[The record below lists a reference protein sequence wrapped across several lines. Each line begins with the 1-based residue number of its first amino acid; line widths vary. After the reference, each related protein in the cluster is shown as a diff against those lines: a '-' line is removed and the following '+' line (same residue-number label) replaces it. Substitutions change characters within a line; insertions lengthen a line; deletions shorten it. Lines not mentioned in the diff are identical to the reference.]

1 MSDFPGSEGSLTG
14 ALSGI
19 GDLLVLN
26 LLTLVCSLPVVTA
39 GAAFSAMHFIL
50 IQIRRGEEG
59 YIIRTFFREFVRGFG
74 RSTLLWLCCLP
85 AGALAVLDLR
95 FLVLA
100 GGTLS
105 ILAFPVLIAGLVLFG
120 VMLWIFP
127 LQAKFEN
134 SARGTIR
141 SAFMLGLGALPRTL
155 AMLAIQGL
163 FLYLFAR
170 TPLLLPAAVLA
181 GFVLPAYLRSLV
193 YYPVFQKIIDA
204 HSDAHTKEDPDEGD
218 PD

>member
-1 MSDFPGSEGSLTG
+1 MSDFPGREGTLTG

-26 LLTLVCSLPVVTA
+26 LLTLVCSLPVLTA
-39 GAAFSAMHFIL
+39 GAAFSAMHYIL

-59 YIIRTFFREFVRGFG
+59 YIVRTFFREFARGFR
-74 RSTLLWLCCLP
+74 RSTLLWLGCLL
-85 AGALAVLDLR
+85 AGAVAVMDFRYLAMS
-95 FLVLA
+95 
-100 GGTLS
+100 GGSLS
-105 ILAFPVLIAGLVLFG
+105 ILALPVLIAGLVLFG

-134 SARGTIR
+134 SAWGTVR

-155 AMLAIQGL
+155 AMLLIQGL

-170 TPLLLPAAVLA
+170 TPMLLPAAVLA

-204 HSDAHTKEDPDEGD
+204 HTEQGPDEGD